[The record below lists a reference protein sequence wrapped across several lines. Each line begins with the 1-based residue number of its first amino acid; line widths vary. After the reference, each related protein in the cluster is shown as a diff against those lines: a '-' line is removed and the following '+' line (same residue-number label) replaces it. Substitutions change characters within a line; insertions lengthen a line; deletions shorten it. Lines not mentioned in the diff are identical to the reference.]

1 MAGQTRRR
9 RSSLRKGGVYLL
21 EGDEPFLKDEAVQ
34 ELIEL
39 HIDPS
44 TRDFNLDILRGT
56 SLEPE
61 TLLSICHTPPM
72 MAEWRAV
79 VVHDAQALAANA
91 RTRGALEVLMSKPVP
106 GLVLLLVAQLP
117 ERGRARIWDV
127 VTRSATVLR
136 FPRLPVEELP
146 DWLVTRAESQG
157 MVLDPGAARALA
169 AAVGAE
175 LGLLVRELEKLRDY
189 AGERPSITRDDV
201 EALVGHIPRV
211 NRWDWID
218 TVGGRK
224 LDRARRELATLLESG
239 ETGVGLVIGLG
250 THILRLGLAA
260 SGGERALAEALP
272 PHQKWLARRI
282 AMQARAWTS
291 QSIDA
296 ALDDLLRADRLLKS
310 APLSD
315 RQVLEEMLLRMENRA
330 RAA

>member
-224 LDRARRELATLLESG
+224 LDRARRELNTLLESG